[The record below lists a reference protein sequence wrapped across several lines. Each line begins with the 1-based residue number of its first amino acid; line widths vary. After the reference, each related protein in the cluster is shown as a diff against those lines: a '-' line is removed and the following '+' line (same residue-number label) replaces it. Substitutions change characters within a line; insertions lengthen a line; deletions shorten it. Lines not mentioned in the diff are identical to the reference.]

1 MVETVARLLSEHVSF
16 RVTSVDRLFVAGYIP
31 GLQFEGG
38 VIRWLLNRGYR
49 IPSPA
54 GLGHNHDRL
63 VADIERC
70 ATSNGLKIVRFA
82 KRESKEEVARPHL
95 AGALAE
101 GRFGIAFIGKAQERV
116 NGWRGF
122 KDAKSDRHSEGH
134 PHFTYRRQS
143 LMVDHFYFYIADPE
157 WGPTFVKL
165 CPYAPYGLW
174 VWANGHEWAKQQLA
188 KEGVDVEALDNGL
201 RSVSDPAAARRV
213 CARLSAGHVR
223 GLLDRSLR
231 LIPSALSVEDRDAG
245 FGYDWSV
252 RQLEV
257 SDTAVFDRPQNGR
270 AWFEHAIRDHL
281 DLGRPE
287 QVTLIVNRKII
298 LRGPRPTPG
307 RFETR
312 VITRDVD
319 PQIQVRYRASK
330 VKAYFKEQRALRVET
345 TINDPGDFGVGRR
358 LTADNWSALRRVGAD
373 TNRRFLAALGE
384 GEQRPPDATTLQ
396 SVVLPSTTDDGLRA
410 PGLRFGDPRVM
421 ALLASIASFNHVVGG
436 VTNAGLRHLM
446 SGLFD
451 DGYTSKKASYDLRR
465 LVRKGLLE
473 RVPHTHTY
481 RVTDHGRRVASLFT
495 KLGARVVVPVLS
507 ELEDPLRPRA
517 PAPRPV
523 IAAWR
528 DYEKELHALIN
539 TAGIPA

>member
-1 MVETVARLLSEHVSF
+1 METVSSLLREHVSF
-16 RVTSVDRLFVAGYIP
+16 RVTSVDRLLVAGYVP

-38 VIRWLLNRGYR
+38 VVRFLLNRGYR

-63 VADIERC
+63 IADIERC
-70 ATSNGLKIVRFA
+70 AAESGLDIVRFA
-82 KRESKEEVARPHL
+82 KRASKEEVARPFL
-95 AGALAE
+95 AGMQAE
-101 GRFGIAFIGKAQERV
+101 GRTGLGFIGKAQERTS
-116 NGWRGF
+116 GWRGF
-122 KDAKSDRHSEGH
+122 KDKRSEQHTERH
-134 PHFTYRRQS
+134 PHFSYRRQA
-143 LMVDHFYFYIADPE
+143 LMVDHFYFYLVDPE
-157 WGPTFVKL
+157 WGPAFVKL

-174 VWANGHEWAKQQLA
+174 VWANGHEWAKRQLA
-188 KEGVDVEALDNGL
+188 HQGVAFAELDNGL
-201 RSVSDPAAARRV
+201 RSVADPAAARRV
-213 CARLSAGHVR
+213 CARLAAGHVR
-223 GLLDRSLR
+223 GLIDRSLR
-231 LIPSALSVEDRDAG
+231 LIPSALTVEDRRAG

-270 AWFEHAIRDHL
+270 AWFETAIRDHL

-287 QVTLIVNRKII
+287 QVTLIVNRRITR
-298 LRGPRPTPG
+298 RGKRATPG

-358 LTADNWSALRRVGAD
+358 LTTDNWRALRRVGVD
-373 TNRRFLAALGE
+373 TNQRFLAALGE
-384 GEQRPPDATTLQ
+384 GEPRPPDATTLQ
-396 SVVLPSTTDDGLRA
+396 TVVLPSTNSDGLRA

-421 ALLASIASFNHVVGG
+421 ALLASIACFTHVVGG
-436 VTNAGLRHLM
+436 LTNAGLRQLM
-446 SGLFD
+446 NGLFD
-451 DGYTSKKASYDLRR
+451 PGYTSKKASYDLRR
-465 LVRKGLLE
+465 LARKGFVE
-473 RVPHTHTY
+473 RVPRTHTY
-481 RVTDHGRRVASLFT
+481 RVTDDGRRIASLFT
-495 KLGARVVVPVLS
+495 KLSARVVLPALT
-507 ELEDPLRPRA
+507 ELEEPLRPRA

-528 DYEKELHALIN
+528 AYERELDNLIA
-539 TAGIPA
+539 TSGISA